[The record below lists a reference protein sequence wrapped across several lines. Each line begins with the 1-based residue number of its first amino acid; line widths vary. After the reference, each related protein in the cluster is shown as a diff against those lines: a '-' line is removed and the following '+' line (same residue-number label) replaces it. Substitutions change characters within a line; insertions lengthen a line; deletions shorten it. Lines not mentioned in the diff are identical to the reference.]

1 MDIYGAREK
10 QEDFPGITS
19 DIIIDNLNDGAH
31 INMSDSDELLKYD
44 NAVIIFMSA
53 NDVMENGEVL
63 GEFYKTDYTPIV
75 YDRIKSYGIDDLKDI
90 FE

>member
-53 NDVMENGEVL
+53 NDIYELQRAYEDKLRDKL
-63 GEFYKTDYTPIV
+63 GVK
-75 YDRIKSYGIDDLKDI
+75 KD
-90 FE
+90 ETN